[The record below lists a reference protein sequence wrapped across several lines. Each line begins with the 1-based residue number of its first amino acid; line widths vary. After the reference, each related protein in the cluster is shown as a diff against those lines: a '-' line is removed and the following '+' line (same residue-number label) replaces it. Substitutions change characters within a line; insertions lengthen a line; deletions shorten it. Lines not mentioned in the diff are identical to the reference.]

1 MKMQMKLVLA
11 TLVTGV
17 ILAGLAG
24 AAIVYFGAYNI
35 AADVPHSWPMLG
47 LMNATRARSVA
58 VRSTGIQ
65 VPNLDD
71 PQFVLKGAGQYAAM
85 CTGCHLA
92 PGMEDSEIR
101 PGLYPQPQNLS
112 TVRVGPRE
120 AFWIIKHGLKMT
132 AMPAWGTSHDDEA
145 IWSLVAFVRKLP
157 DMTSQQYREFVAKAP
172 PDDDMG
178 PAPRRRAS
186 P

>member
-1 MKMQMKLVLA
+1 MVVA
-11 TLVTGV
+11 TLAMGV
-17 ILAGLAG
+17 IVAGLAG

-35 AADVPHSWPMLG
+35 AADVPHSWPTLT

-58 VRSTGIQ
+58 VRSAGIQ

-71 PQFVLKGAGQYAAM
+71 PQFVLKGAGQYSAM

-92 PGMEDSEIR
+92 PGMDNSEIR
-101 PGLYPQPQNLS
+101 RGLYPLPQNLS
-112 TVRVGPRE
+112 QVRVGPRE

-132 AMPAWGTSHDDEA
+132 AMPAWGASHDDEA

-157 DMTSQQYREFVAKAP
+157 DMTPQQYRELVAKAP
-172 PDDDMG
+172 PDDEMAH
-178 PAPRRRAS
+178 APGGRAN